1 MPQLPKV
8 ALAVVTRA
16 DPGGLKVFGLTGG
29 IGSGKSTVAQLFA
42 AQGVPVV
49 DADAL
54 AREMVVPGA
63 PANADI
69 AAAWPEAIAADG
81 TIDRKRLGDIVFKDA
96 TARTRLEAI
105 LHPRIAAAAA
115 ARLAA
120 LAAQGHQL
128 ALYEATLLVESGRWR
143 DFDGLIVVTASSETQ
158 IARSMARDQLSRS
171 QAEARLRAQLPTEE
185 KVRVATHVIDND
197 GDRAATEAQVDA
209 LLARLRQQLR

>member
-1 MPQLPKV
+1 
-8 ALAVVTRA
+8 LAVVTRA

-42 AQGVPVV
+42 ARGVPVV

-54 AREMVVPGA
+54 AREVVVPGA

-120 LAAQGHQL
+120 LAAEGHRL

-143 DFDGLIVVTASSETQ
+143 EFDGLIVVTASNETQ
-158 IARSMARDQLSRS
+158 IARAMARDQLSRS
-171 QAEARLRAQLPTEE
+171 QAEARLRAQLPTED

-197 GDRAATEAQVDA
+197 GSRAATEAQVDA